1 MSRTVQCRDRRNK
14 KLYGIA
20 VLYVLFPL
28 LSSSIHA
35 QLSVI
40 NPKHLEM
47 PAERANVILSTA
59 CSVVAEEFH
68 QRDNSSL
75 RFQTVLVLGD
85 SPEHYQVDEQKGIY
99 TLYLRQWDERK
110 FATLAMRFCV
120 QRLATSVREDHLVQE
135 ILRRANQIGP
145 VSVEALRGRS
155 QPLSVSPAK
164 DTCYSAARDQRCPEN
179 QPPH

>member
-1 MSRTVQCRDRRNK
+1 MNRTVQRRDWRNK
-14 KLYGIA
+14 KLCGFTA
-20 VLYVLFPL
+20 LYVLFL
-28 LSSSIHA
+28 LLHSPIHA
-35 QLSVI
+35 QLSVV

-59 CSVVAEEFH
+59 CSVVAEQFH
-68 QRDNSSL
+68 QRDTSNL

-99 TLYLRQWDERK
+99 TLYLKQWDERK

-120 QRLATSVREDHLVQE
+120 QRLATSVKEDHLVRE

-145 VSVEALRGRS
+145 VSVDALRERS
-155 QPLSVSPAK
+155 RPVSISPAR
-164 DTCYSAARDQRCPEN
+164 DDCYSAARDQGCPES